1 MKKFSVRL
9 ATVDP
14 VLVALSTLQQG
25 LIHGVYSK
33 KEFIDMAHRI
43 KVLELIIDDMEKD
56 SLKREIIK
64 LNIQNVAIALDQ
76 QAAAIAVIASIMKTI
91 LKESQGEKP

>member
-1 MKKFSVRL
+1 
-9 ATVDP
+9 
-14 VLVALSTLQQG
+14 
-25 LIHGVYSK
+25 
-33 KEFIDMAHRI
+33 MAHRI

-76 QAAAIAVIASIMKTI
+76 QAAAIAVIASIVKTI

>member
-1 MKKFSVRL
+1 
-9 ATVDP
+9 
-14 VLVALSTLQQG
+14 
-25 LIHGVYSK
+25 
-33 KEFIDMAHRI
+33 MAHRI

-91 LKESQGEKP
+91 LKKSQGEKP

>member
-1 MKKFSVRL
+1 
-9 ATVDP
+9 
-14 VLVALSTLQQG
+14 
-25 LIHGVYSK
+25 
-33 KEFIDMAHRI
+33 MAHRI